1 MASCSDAPLKA
12 PRRKSSKKR
21 KGSIGETSSSI
32 ACPEKTKSLESS
44 KQKHKS
50 SEAVSDVELK
60 AASSLAQL
68 GEKKIKTT
76 VKKVVVAEVRCVP
89 SAFDDDM
96 IIEPSRKCFFSCLWH
111 DLRFDFRSHS
121 TQALRMNSSMLNLFQ
136 MMLLKFRRRL

>member
-1 MASCSDAPLKA
+1 V
-12 PRRKSSKKR
+12 
-21 KGSIGETSSSI
+21 
-32 ACPEKTKSLESS
+32 KTKSLESS
-44 KQKHKS
+44 KRKHKS
-50 SEAVSDVELK
+50 SEAVSDVELQ

-76 VKKVVVAEVRCVP
+76 VKKVIVAEVRCVP

-96 IIEPSRKCFFSCLWH
+96 IIKPSRKCFFSCLWH